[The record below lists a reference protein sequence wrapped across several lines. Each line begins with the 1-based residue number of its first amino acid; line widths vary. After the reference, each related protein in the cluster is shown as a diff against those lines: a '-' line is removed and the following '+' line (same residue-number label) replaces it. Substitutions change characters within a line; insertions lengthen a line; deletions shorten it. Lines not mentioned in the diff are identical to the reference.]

1 MTTKRKNLDETEDL
15 TPESPEPILE
25 LDPLE
30 KIILESP
37 PIEEKTEVKPK
48 ELSPVLKALSKPKV
62 PKETTEFNKNE
73 LTQSPISD
81 THVAQDVVK
90 SQPQPKPQPKPKRIQ
105 PRNTL
110 RFSAHK

>member
-37 PIEEKTEVKPK
+37 PTEEKTEVKPK

-81 THVAQDVVK
+81 THVAQEIQEAIK
-90 SQPQPKPQPKPKRIQ
+90 PKLQPKPKRIQ